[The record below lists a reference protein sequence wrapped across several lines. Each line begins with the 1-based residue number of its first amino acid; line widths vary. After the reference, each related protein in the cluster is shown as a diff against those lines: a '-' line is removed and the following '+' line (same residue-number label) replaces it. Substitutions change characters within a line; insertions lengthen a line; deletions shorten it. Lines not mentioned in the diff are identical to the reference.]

1 MIFALNYKDPTLFD
15 EINLLEEIM
24 LPVRL
29 HYSYIIHHFAEVLP
43 VEEFLFESDFSKLL
57 DFQNLAFDQVF
68 MMKHSTAYITIASQN
83 ITEVSNLI
91 ERYRF
96 ELRLLDDNVFEE
108 CYVRICQFFDLLLE
122 VRLKADALH
131 STYKGEMNY
140 LSN

>member
-29 HYSYIIHHFAEVLP
+29 YYSYVIHHFAEVLP
-43 VEEFLFESDFSKLL
+43 VEEFRFESDFSKLL
-57 DFQNLAFDQVF
+57 DFQNLAFDQGF

-83 ITEVSNLI
+83 ATEVSNLI

-96 ELRLLDDNVFEE
+96 ELRLLDDIVFEE
-108 CYVRICQFFDLLLE
+108 CYVRICEFFDLLVE
-122 VRLKADALH
+122 VRLKVDALH
-131 STYKGEMNY
+131 STYTGEMNY